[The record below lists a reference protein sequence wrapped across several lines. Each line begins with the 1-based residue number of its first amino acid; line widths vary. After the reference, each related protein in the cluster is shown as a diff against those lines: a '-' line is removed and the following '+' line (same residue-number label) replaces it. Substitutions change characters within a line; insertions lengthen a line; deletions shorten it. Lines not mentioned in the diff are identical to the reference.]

1 MGRPRHD
8 ASAVATTTRILEA
21 AIVAFARQGFHGAAL
36 ADIAA
41 VAGITRPSLLYH
53 FQSKEQL
60 YVAALG
66 AVFADIDAL
75 IALATGPAHDDVAGT
90 VAGARLMGLIEDFAT
105 FAAARPDTT
114 RLLLRAIVADD
125 DPTTRTLLAAH
136 AGPTIDRV
144 EDFARRAGAAPGGLR
159 RALMMIIVDTLA
171 CAAAG
176 DVAPTL
182 WGPDSALGPAARLLF
197 PHSPFPHHPPMTGS
211 PT

>member
-8 ASAVATTTRILEA
+8 SNSVATTTRVLEA

-41 VAGITRPSLLYH
+41 AAGITRPSLLYH
-53 FQSKEQL
+53 FDSKEQL

-75 IALATGPAHDDVAGT
+75 IARATGPAADDDDAGN
-90 VAGARLMGLIEDFAT
+90 VEAPRLLGLVEDFAA

-114 RLLLRAIVADD
+114 RLLLRVIVADD
-125 DPTTRTLLAAH
+125 DPTIRTLLAGH
-136 AGPTIDRV
+136 AAPTIDRV
-144 EDFARRAGAAPGGLR
+144 EAFARRAGATPEGLR

-171 CAAAG
+171 RAAAG
-176 DVAPTL
+176 DVAPAL
-182 WGPDSALGPAARLLF
+182 WGRDSALGPAARLLF
-197 PHSPFPHHPPMTGS
+197 PHEPPLTGS

>member
-8 ASAVATTTRILEA
+8 ASVVAATTRVLEA

-36 ADIAA
+36 AEIAA
-41 VAGITRPSLLYH
+41 AAGITRPSLLYH
-53 FQSKEQL
+53 FPSKEQL

-75 IALATGPAHDDVAGT
+75 IAVATGPHDDATVA
-90 VAGARLMGLIEDFAT
+90 VAGARLIGLVEDFAA

-125 DPTTRTLLAAH
+125 DPATRTLLAAQ

-144 EDFARRAGAAPGGLR
+144 EAFARRAGAAPEGLR
-159 RALMMIIVDTLA
+159 RALMMVIVDTLA
-171 CAAAG
+171 RAAAG
-176 DVAPTL
+176 DVAPAL
-182 WGPDSALGPAARLLF
+182 WGRESALGPAARLLF
-197 PHSPFPHHPPMTGS
+197 PHQPETIGS
-211 PT
+211 QT

>member
-1 MGRPRHD
+1 MPDMGRPRHD
-8 ASAVATTTRILEA
+8 ANAVATTTRVLEA

-53 FQSKEQL
+53 FSSKEQL

-75 IALATGPAHDDVAGT
+75 ITLATGPTTPGGSGDVDA
-90 VAGARLMGLIEDFAT
+90 ARLIGLIEDFAA

-125 DPTTRTLLAAH
+125 DPTTRGLLAAH

-144 EDFARRAGAAPGGLR
+144 EAFARRAGAAPEALR

-171 CAAAG
+171 RVAAG
-176 DVAPTL
+176 EVAPAL
-182 WGPDSALGPAARLLF
+182 WGRDSALGPAARLLF
-197 PHSPFPHHPPMTGS
+197 LHQSPMNGS

>member
-8 ASAVATTTRILEA
+8 ANAVATTTRVLEA

-41 VAGITRPSLLYH
+41 AAGITRPSLLYH
-53 FQSKEQL
+53 FSSKEQL

-75 IALATGPAHDDVAGT
+75 ITLATAPTTPGASSDVA
-90 VAGARLMGLIEDFAT
+90 AARLIGLVEDFAA

-125 DPTTRTLLAAH
+125 DPTTRGLLAAQ

-144 EDFARRAGAAPGGLR
+144 EAFARRAGAAPEALR

-171 CAAAG
+171 RAAAG
-176 DVAPTL
+176 EVAPAL
-182 WGPDSALGPAARLLF
+182 WGTDSALGPAARLLF
-197 PHSPFPHHPPMTGS
+197 PHQPPMTGS

>member
-8 ASAVATTTRILEA
+8 ASVVATTTRVLEA

-36 ADIAA
+36 AEIAA
-41 VAGITRPSLLYH
+41 AAGITRPSLLYH
-53 FQSKEQL
+53 FPSKEQL

-75 IALATGPAHDDVAGT
+75 IAVATGPAHDDATGAVA
-90 VAGARLMGLIEDFAT
+90 AARLMGLVEDFAA

-125 DPTTRTLLAAH
+125 DPSIRALLAAQ

-144 EDFARRAGAAPGGLR
+144 EAFARRAGAAPEGLR
-159 RALMMIIVDTLA
+159 RALMMVIVDTLA
-171 CAAAG
+171 RAAAG

-182 WGPDSALGPAARLLF
+182 WGRDSALGPAARLLF
-197 PHSPFPHHPPMTGS
+197 PHHPETTGS
-211 PT
+211 QT